1 MRSPPWLVVARREF
15 TERVRTKW
23 FLAVTLLGPIGM
35 IALVVLPVWLG
46 TKQAEEEIHVQVV
59 DDSGRNMS
67 AKLQAAAAL
76 LHVEWKFDDVT
87 SQHPDLELLRTRLRD
102 GSIDGFLLVPYD
114 YMTSG
119 KVTYRGVN
127 ASSTMIARTL
137 QGVIDYSLR
146 FERLHEA
153 GVGAVASAEIL
164 KPADIQMLQDMGSA
178 EAQSG
183 SGTFIIGYAVMF
195 ILYMAVLLYAV
206 NVLRSVIQEKT
217 SRVVEILVSAVKPR
231 ALMLGKILGVGSVG
245 LLQLGIWATIA
256 LLLIRFRGAVL
267 GLFGFSGAGAV
278 SVPSVTAP
286 AMVLVLVYFLL
297 GYFFYA
303 SLYAAIGAMTNS
315 EQEAQQAQT
324 PVVLLLIIPVVCVE
338 LVASNPRGGVAEL
351 LTLIPFSSPVLMPMR
366 YLLGGA
372 GLGDVLLS
380 LAILLAATAGAVWL
394 AARIYRV
401 GILMYGKRPGLRE
414 LARWVR
420 HG

>member
-1 MRSPPWLVVARREF
+1 VRSPPWLVVARREF

-23 FLAVTLLGPIGM
+23 FVAVTLLGPIGM

-46 TKQAEEEIHVQVV
+46 SKQAEEEIHVQVV
-59 DDSGRNMS
+59 DDSGRDM
-67 AKLQAAAAL
+67 AGKLQAAATL

-87 SQHPDLELLRTRLRD
+87 SQHPDLPELRARLRS
-102 GSIDGFLLVPYD
+102 GKIDGILLVPTD
-114 YMTSG
+114 YMVSG

-127 ASSTMIARTL
+127 ASSTMIGRTL

-153 GVGAVASAEIL
+153 GVGAMDSAEIL
-164 KPADIQMLQDMGSA
+164 KPADIQMLQDMGEA
-178 EAQSG
+178 AAQSG
-183 SGTFIIGYAVMF
+183 SGTFIVGYAVMF

-217 SRVVEILVSAVKPR
+217 SRVVEIMVSAVKPR

-267 GLFGFSGAGAV
+267 GLFGFAGAGAV

-286 AMVLVLVYFLL
+286 AMALVLIYFLL

-372 GLGDVLLS
+372 GPGDVLLS
-380 LAILLAATAGAVWL
+380 LGILIVATSGAVWL